1 MNKTEAAQYLE
12 CSPRAIERYVS
23 SGKLAARYERG
34 KTGNVLALDVEEL
47 ERFKAELNAPTFPNI
62 AAHIAADNA
71 RQSPTEAPTMS
82 RAIVPSPNLQ
92 TRVESDY
99 SAIMRLLEVAATT
112 QANAQATTADKSRN
126 APTVPT
132 ENKLLLTL
140 PECSA
145 LTGLSRGVLR
155 AAIDGGSLKA
165 AQIGRGWKV
174 KRRDLESYI
183 EEL

>member
-23 SGKLAARYERG
+23 SGKLKARYERG

-62 AAHIAADNA
+62 VAAGNA
-71 RQSPTEAPTMS
+71 RQSPTEAPPMS
-82 RAIVPSPNLQ
+82 RAIVALSQ
-92 TRVESDY
+92 AEGRVESDY
-99 SAIMRLLEVAATT
+99 SAIMRLLDVAATT
-112 QANAQATTADKSRN
+112 QATTADKSRN

-140 PECSA
+140 AECSA

-155 AAIDGGSLKA
+155 AAIDDGSLKA
-165 AQIGRGWKV
+165 RVIGRGFRV
-174 KRRDLESYI
+174 KRADLETFI
-183 EEL
+183 EQL